1 MSLRSSSHLSSQAVL
16 AVAFLIAIPGIALAA
31 VYYHRMFD
39 PKHGGSVCYH
49 RIYSDAFLK
58 KHPDVKLEAI
68 SLERRSSVSDVT
80 PNSKKKFGVTFQ
92 ATTKSENYTALADC
106 KPQGSVVA
114 CSLESDGGTF
124 TFMRAGKGVVIKTRR
139 IQVEGLFKDL
149 DISSK
154 RGKPTRSFTLKG
166 SGTETCEAVFD

>member
-1 MSLRSSSHLSSQAVL
+1 MSLRFSSRAVL
-16 AVAFLIAIPGIALAA
+16 AVAFSISIPGIALAA

-49 RIYSDAFLK
+49 RVYSAAFLK
-58 KHPDVKLEAI
+58 KHPDVKLTTI
-68 SLERRSSVSDVT
+68 SLGRRSSVSNVT
-80 PNSKKKFGVTFQ
+80 PNSKKLFGATFG
-92 ATTKSENYTALADC
+92 ATTKDEDYKALANC

-124 TFMRAGKGVVIKTRR
+124 TVMRAGKGAVIKTRR
-139 IQVEGLFKDL
+139 IQVEGFFKDL
-149 DISSK
+149 EISSK
-154 RGKPTRSFTLKG
+154 KGKAARSFTLQG